1 MQEYRNCTQKSE
13 IGLGLTATNFGAWSE
28 AQNWSQRGFQM
39 ENFEKITAPTIKE
52 LFVQRIANLILSGR
66 LAVGERLPS
75 ERALAE
81 QMGISKTVVHGGLE
95 ELSRIGLVRIKPQ
108 SGVTVADYMVTGN
121 LETFNAIVRFTGSNL
136 SPDIISAI
144 FDMRLA
150 IEGFAMKRFAAC
162 HTQEDILTLRKMI
175 DEIGHYV
182 ASDAMSYTGLAERF
196 FEFHFTICRF
206 SRSPMLPLTM
216 NAVREGSLAFWE
228 TYIRTTSIESAL
240 NLLSKFVDL
249 FAQSDGDGAYALME
263 AGLHAQLEKYRSQ
276 TNF

>member
-1 MQEYRNCTQKSE
+1 
-13 IGLGLTATNFGAWSE
+13 
-28 AQNWSQRGFQM
+28 M

-95 ELSRIGLVRIKPQ
+95 ELSRIGL
-108 SGVTVADYMVTGN
+108 

-150 IEGFAMKRFAAC
+150 SEGFAMKRFAAC

-240 NLLSKFVDL
+240 NLLSKFVDF